1 MTAFAGGGV
10 VWLTGV
16 SGSGKTTVAGLLAE
30 RLRAD
35 GLDPVVLDGDR
46 LRAIMPVALGYTQ
59 EDRRHMGRFYARLA
73 SEIAGQGH
81 VVICATISLFH
92 EVHAWNRA
100 HVSNYL
106 EVWLRAP
113 LTELRKR
120 ADRYALWRG
129 TNVVGADIE
138 PEFPVEPDLVID
150 NYPPRTAA
158 AAVARIRSAL
168 EQRPSQDEV
177 LR

>member
-1 MTAFAGGGV
+1 MTAFASGGV

-30 RLRAD
+30 RLRA
-35 GLDPVVLDGDR
+35 GGHEPVVLDGDR
-46 LRAIMPVALGYTQ
+46 
-59 EDRRHMGRFYARLA
+59 RRMGRFYARLA

-81 VVICATISLFH
+81 LVVCATISLFH

-100 HVSNYL
+100 HVHNYL

-113 LTELRKR
+113 LAELRKR
-120 ADRYALWRG
+120 ADRDALYRG
-129 TNVVGADIE
+129 TYVVGTDIE
-138 PEFPVEPDLVID
+138 PEYPIEPDLVID

-158 AAVARIRSAL
+158 GAAERIRA
-168 EQRPSQDEV
+168 V
-177 LR
+177 L